1 MFNLENLNDEYFC
14 NLDSEEILEIK
25 KLPTEDKVKCF
36 KYFLGSEVI
45 TNISVISNI
54 YILINGISSIDED
67 SLNDE
72 RVFFNS
78 LEEYVDI
85 KLEIRHEIDNFNIR
99 LIEYY
104 LGIIEGLDVTL
115 DELKTHIP
123 NTHFNL
129 MPLVTPNLVSKLMLK
144 YLTRIDCNKVK
155 PAFNAA
161 ELYSKINNT
170 DNLMLGFLQSIANEV
185 KYQ

>member
-25 KLPTEDKVKCF
+25 KLPTEDKIKCF

-85 KLEIRHEIDNFNIR
+85 KLEIRHEIDDFNIR

-129 MPLVTPNLVSKLMLK
+129 M
-144 YLTRIDCNKVK
+144 
-155 PAFNAA
+155 
-161 ELYSKINNT
+161 
-170 DNLMLGFLQSIANEV
+170 LGFLQSIANEV